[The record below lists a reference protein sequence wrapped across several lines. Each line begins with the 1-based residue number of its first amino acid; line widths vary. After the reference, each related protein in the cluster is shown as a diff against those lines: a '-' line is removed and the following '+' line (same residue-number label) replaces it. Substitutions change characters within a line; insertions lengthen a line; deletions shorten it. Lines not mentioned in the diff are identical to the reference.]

1 MLEQLEDELHR
12 AARPPEETPEES
24 PEALRQRRMASILAE
39 LKTIPLAPMEQ
50 AMLAALENPLAR
62 ACDFWDETVPF
73 DGPGAPNACEIAY
86 DFLARENYHYRDGLL
101 YERASAEYR
110 AYLDDL
116 LTKDPQTII
125 DNAYQVVM
133 KADILLL
140 LEDHNMELPEI
151 DVLLM
156 LESPLDTI
164 YQEWLDADTSHMDML
179 RDTMDSFIEDE
190 KKLLARNA
198 HDENGEIPERL
209 RDYYAL
215 YGDEPE
221 PPGEEPDED
230 LEL

>member
-1 MLEQLEDELHR
+1 M
-12 AARPPEETPEES
+12 EEIPKES

-50 AMLAALENPLAR
+50 AMLSALENPLAR

-86 DFLARENYHYRDGLL
+86 DFLARENYRYRDGLL

-110 AYLDDL
+110 AYLDEL

-140 LEDHNMELPEI
+140 LEDHDMELPQI
-151 DVLLM
+151 DVLLTR
-156 LESPLDTI
+156 EHPLDAV
-164 YQEWLDADTSHMDML
+164 YCKWLDADCSYMDML
-179 RDTMDSFIEDE
+179 RDTMESFVEDE
-190 KKLLARNA
+190 KEALARDA
-198 HDENGEIPERL
+198 PGEGGEIPERL

-215 YGDEPE
+215 YGDGPE
-221 PPGEEPDED
+221 PPGEEADED